1 MQLTEVEM
9 REYYYEMVYILR
21 PTMSDEETKAAID
34 KVNSYVERYGGEVL
48 HIDKW
53 GKRQLAYPIN
63 DYDKGYYVLEYIR
76 TDKRDFVRNMENF
89 FRINEDVIRFLLFR
103 LKPTEIKEMKE
114 KISKK
119 EEPVATAEE
128 NKGEE

>member
-1 MQLTEVEM
+1 M

-21 PTMSDEETKAAID
+21 PTMSDEETNAAIE

-48 HIDKW
+48 KVDKW

-63 DYDKGYYVLEYIR
+63 DYDKGFYVLEYIR
-76 TDKRDFVRNMENF
+76 TNDRNFVRNMENF

-103 LKPTEIKEMKE
+103 LKPSEVKELKAKLE
-114 KISKK
+114 SK
-119 EEPVATAEE
+119 EEKVEVATNE
-128 NKGEE
+128 NKGEA

>member
-1 MQLTEVEM
+1 MEVVM

-21 PTMSDEETKAAID
+21 PTMSDEETKAAIE
-34 KVNSYVERYGGEVL
+34 KINSYVNRYKGEVL
-48 HIDKW
+48 LVDEW

-76 TDKRDFVRNMENF
+76 TNERDFVKNMENF

-103 LKPTEIKEMKE
+103 LKPSEVKELKE
-114 KISKK
+114 KLSKK
-119 EEPVATAEE
+119 EEEKVAVEE

>member
-1 MQLTEVEM
+1 M

-21 PTMSDEETKAAID
+21 PTMSDEEINAAIE

-48 HIDKW
+48 KIDKW

-63 DYDKGYYVLEYIR
+63 DYDKGYYVLEYLK
-76 TDKRDFVRNMENF
+76 TDKRDFVKNMEGF

-103 LKPTEIKEMKE
+103 LKPSEVKELKAKLQGQTQEAKE
-114 KISKK
+114 GG
-119 EEPVATAEE
+119 EE

>member
-1 MQLTEVEM
+1 M

-21 PTMSDEETKAAID
+21 PTMSDEETNAAIE

-48 HIDKW
+48 KVDKW

-63 DYDKGYYVLEYIR
+63 DNDKGFYVLEYIR
-76 TDKRDFVRNMENF
+76 TNDRNFVRNMENF

-103 LKPTEIKEMKE
+103 LKPSEVKELKAKLE
-114 KISKK
+114 AK
-119 EEPVATAEE
+119 EEKVEVAANE
-128 NKGEE
+128 NKGEA

>member
-1 MQLTEVEM
+1 M

-21 PTMSDEETKAAID
+21 PTMSDEETEAAIK
-34 KVNSYVERYGGEVL
+34 KVNSYVERFKGEVL
-48 HIDKW
+48 KVDKW

-76 TDKRDFVRNMENF
+76 TNERDFVRNMENF

-103 LKPTEIKEMKE
+103 LKPSEVKELKE
-114 KISKK
+114 KLPQK
-119 EEPVATAEE
+119 ETVTASSEE

>member
-1 MQLTEVEM
+1 M

-21 PTMSDEETKAAID
+21 PTMSDEETNAAIE

-48 HIDKW
+48 KVDKW

-63 DYDKGYYVLEYIR
+63 DYDKGFYVLEYIR
-76 TDKRDFVRNMENF
+76 TNDRNFVRNMENF

-103 LKPTEIKEMKE
+103 LKPSEVKELKAKLE
-114 KISKK
+114 AK
-119 EEPVATAEE
+119 EEKVEATANE
-128 NKGEE
+128 NKGEA

>member
-1 MQLTEVEM
+1 M
-9 REYYYEMVYILR
+9 REYHYEMVYILR
-21 PTMSDEETKAAID
+21 PTMSDEETTAAIEN
-34 KVNSYVERYGGEVL
+34 VNSQVERYGGEVL
-48 HIDKW
+48 LVEMW

-63 DYDKGYYVLEYIR
+63 DYDKGFYVLEYLR

-103 LKPTEIKEMKE
+103 LKPSEVKELKAKLQGQAQEAKE
-114 KISKK
+114 GG
-119 EEPVATAEE
+119 EE

>member
-1 MQLTEVEM
+1 M

-21 PTMSDEETKAAID
+21 PTMSDEETNAAIE

-48 HIDKW
+48 KVDKW

-63 DYDKGYYVLEYIR
+63 DYDKGFYVLEYLKTNDR
-76 TDKRDFVRNMENF
+76 NFVRNMENF

-103 LKPTEIKEMKE
+103 LKPSEVKELKAKLE
-114 KISKK
+114 AK
-119 EEPVATAEE
+119 EEKSQVTANED
-128 NKGEE
+128 KGEA

>member
-1 MQLTEVEM
+1 M

-21 PTMSDEETKAAID
+21 PTMSDEETSAAIE

-48 HIDKW
+48 KVDKW

-63 DYDKGYYVLEYIR
+63 DYDKGFYVLEYIR
-76 TDKRDFVRNMENF
+76 TNDRNFVRNMENF

-103 LKPTEIKEMKE
+103 LKPSEVKELKAKLE
-114 KISKK
+114 AK
-119 EEPVATAEE
+119 EEKVETTANE
-128 NKGEE
+128 NKGEA

>member
-1 MQLTEVEM
+1 M

-21 PTMSDEETKAAID
+21 PTMSDEETNAAIE

-48 HIDKW
+48 KVDKW

-63 DYDKGYYVLEYIR
+63 DYDKGFYVLEYIR
-76 TDKRDFVRNMENF
+76 TNDRNFVRNMENF

-103 LKPTEIKEMKE
+103 LKPSEVKELKAKLE
-114 KISKK
+114 AK
-119 EEPVATAEE
+119 EEKVEVAANE
-128 NKGEE
+128 NKGEA

>member
-1 MQLTEVEM
+1 M

-21 PTMSDEETKAAID
+21 PTMSDDETKAAIE
-34 KVNSYVERYGGEVL
+34 KVNSYVERFGGEVL
-48 HIDKW
+48 LVDKW

-63 DYDKGYYVLEYIR
+63 DYDKGYYVLEYLR
-76 TDKRDFVRNMENF
+76 TNERDFVKNMENF

-103 LKPTEIKEMKE
+103 LKPSEIKELKE
-114 KISKK
+114 KLSQKSEEKK
-119 EEPVATAEE
+119 PVAAEE

>member
-1 MQLTEVEM
+1 M

-21 PTMSDEETKAAID
+21 PTMSDDETKAAIE
-34 KVNSYVERYGGEVL
+34 KVNSYVERFGGEVL
-48 HIDKW
+48 LVDKW

-76 TDKRDFVRNMENF
+76 TNDRNFVKNMENF

-103 LKPTEIKEMKE
+103 LKPSEVKELKE
-114 KISKK
+114 KLSQKSEEK
-119 EEPVATAEE
+119 EPVTTAEE

>member
-1 MQLTEVEM
+1 M

-21 PTMSDEETKAAID
+21 PTMSEEETKAAIE
-34 KVNSYVERYGGEVL
+34 KVNSYVKRFKGEVL
-48 HIDKW
+48 KVDKW

-63 DYDKGYYVLEYIR
+63 DYDKGFYVLEYIK
-76 TDKRDFVRNMENF
+76 TNERDFVRNMENF

-103 LKPTEIKEMKE
+103 LKPSEVKELKAKLE
-114 KISKK
+114 EGKK
-119 EEPVATAEE
+119 EEVASTE

>member
-1 MQLTEVEM
+1 M

-34 KVNSYVERYGGEVL
+34 KVNANVEKFGGEVL
-48 HIDKW
+48 LVDKW

-63 DYDKGYYVLEYIR
+63 DYDKGYYVLEYLR
-76 TDKRDFVRNMENF
+76 TTDRNFVKNMENF

-103 LKPTEIKEMKE
+103 LKPSEVKELKE
-114 KISKK
+114 KLSKK
-119 EEPVATAEE
+119 EEPVTAAEE